1 MAGSRFRA
9 SGFAFSDIFNRDAR
23 RAVENDKSKVL
34 TVEPR

>member
-1 MAGSRFRA
+1 MWVPV
-9 SGFAFSDIFNRDAR
+9 SGERLRLSDIFNHDAR